1 MIHAER
7 TDKMLAMRDVR
18 EQLQLSTAEVVN
30 LIRTGRLRAY
40 KYAGDGPITRGQVS
54 YQTTGLRFRTSDIEE
69 MLERTR
75 IK

>member
-30 LIRTGRLRAY
+30 LVRTGRLRAY
-40 KYAGDGPITRGQVS
+40 KYAGYGPITRGQVG

-69 MLERTR
+69 MLERAR